1 MKLPWQLLELL
12 PGLLLLLA
20 PARAAADPPVT
31 ATDPAGVPADPG
43 DATTDLAGSSGDPVS
58 PNDAARTARPT
69 AGVRATPTITTPD
82 TTNTGGTILL
92 VVDERARALAT
103 RVAAELEALGFRV
116 VTQTH
121 EPRAEELASEARK
134 ASAFAAI
141 GVGPTSEGNV
151 EITVLDRVTGKTV
164 RRELLGRSLGDPTT
178 RELVALRASELLRA
192 SLMEIEAPHPPRGDV
207 PVTPRVE
214 RIARAPETIRRPE
227 HRLRLA
233 TESGIMIA
241 PGIAVAPLLQASLG
255 AKLNE
260 RLELGLN
267 VGSQLTP
274 TTRTFPAGRVEV
286 TARWLS
292 LGPELLL
299 LPRGEGRVALGVD
312 AQFRLLWLGASGF
325 ATDAGHR
332 GQSENAWSGA
342 LSGGIRSRI
351 RVVKQLWWTLRPSIG
366 VALREVSIRADDQQL
381 KVWGR
386 PWLDCSTGVEVEL

>member
-1 MKLPWQLLELL
+1 MRWLWQLLELL

-20 PARAAADPPVT
+20 PARAAAADPVVT
-31 ATDPAGVPADPG
+31 PTDRASVPASPGDVTDPLGESRDPM
-43 DATTDLAGSSGDPVS
+43 S
-58 PNDAARTARPT
+58 PDDAAPAT
-69 AGVRATPTITTPD
+69 AGVTAKPPVATGD
-82 TTNTGGTILL
+82 TANAGGTILL

-116 VTQTH
+116 VTQTQ
-121 EPRAEELASEARK
+121 EPRAEELASEARR

-141 GVGPTSEGNV
+141 GVGPTSAGNV

-207 PVTPRVE
+207 PVTPPVQRV
-214 RIARAPETIRRPE
+214 AQAPETIRRPE

-233 TESGIMIA
+233 TESGVLIA
-241 PGIAVAPLLQASLG
+241 PGIAVAPLLLASLG
-255 AKLNE
+255 AKVNE
-260 RLELGLN
+260 RLELGVN

-274 TTRTFPAGRVEV
+274 TTRTFQEGRVEAA
-286 TARWLS
+286 ARWLGF
-292 LGPELLL
+292 GPELLL

-312 AQFRLLWLGASGF
+312 AQLRLLWLGASGF
-325 ATDAGHR
+325 ASDAGRR
-332 GQSENAWSGA
+332 GQSEKALSGA

-351 RVVKQLWWTLRPSIG
+351 RVVKQLWWTLRPSLG
-366 VALREVSIRADDQQL
+366 FALRELSIRADGRQL
-381 KVWGR
+381 RLWGR
-386 PWLDCSTGVEVEL
+386 PWLECSTGVEVEL

>member
-1 MKLPWQLLELL
+1 MRQRWQLPTLL
-12 PGLLLLLA
+12 PGLLLLLVS
-20 PARAAADPPVT
+20 ARAAADVT
-31 ATDPAGVPADPG
+31 GPAPIDPG
-43 DATTDLAGSSGDPVS
+43 ATTDAAEGTNDPIRPVADPVPPTDATS
-58 PNDAARTARPT
+58 APAGRSATSAVGAPDAASA
-69 AGVRATPTITTPD
+69 
-82 TTNTGGTILL
+82 GGTILL

-116 VTQTH
+116 VTQTQ
-121 EPRAEELASEARK
+121 EPRAEELASEARR

-164 RRELLGRSLGDPTT
+164 RRELLGKSLGDPTT

-214 RIARAPETIRRPE
+214 RVARAPETIRRPE

-233 TESGIMIA
+233 TESGVLIA
-241 PGIAVAPLLQASLG
+241 PGIAVAPLLLASLG
-255 AKLNE
+255 TKVNE
-260 RLELGLN
+260 RLEFGLN

-274 TTRTFPAGRVEV
+274 TTRTFEAGRVEA

-299 LPRGEGRVALGVD
+299 LPRGEGRRVALGVD

-325 ATDAGHR
+325 ATDGGHR
-332 GQSENAWSGA
+332 GQSEKAWSGA
-342 LSGGIRSRI
+342 VSGGIRSRI
-351 RVVKQLWWTLRPSIG
+351 RVVKQLWWTLRPSVG
-366 VALREVSIRADDQQL
+366 FALRELSIRADGRQVKL
-381 KVWGR
+381 WGR
-386 PWLDCSTGVEVEL
+386 PWLECSTGVEVEL